1 MKKALLL
8 VCASAAFGLAPF
20 ASKLGLVPGSAWL
33 VLLGVAFALAASGS
47 FNAIAV
53 AAGALGALGG
63 TVLGSVSAAIGGA
76 VLVALAYAE
85 RTIRVR
91 STHGRLLHVGAA
103 LGTGALAGA
112 IATAYGSASPAVR
125 GVAVVVAAVLVA
137 LPLLVEADDPL
148 AHALEGA
155 SKLVSDP
162 ARASLRDGAELRR
175 QAHDIPLA
183 DDAAKGVQKTW
194 GALSKLAEVRV
205 RLERSRG
212 QGDASKTPAG
222 AVVDMVDGRI
232 RDHVTALARAYT
244 AADTVRAASVGLD
257 DAALKN
263 VENTSEG
270 LEDVSRALVDVD
282 VKQQSA
288 S

>member
-1 MKKALLL
+1 MNKPLLL
-8 VCASAAFGLAPF
+8 VAAAAAFGLAPF
-20 ASKLGLVPGSAWL
+20 ASRLGLVPGSAWL
-33 VLLGVAFALAASGS
+33 VLLGVAFAIAASGS
-47 FNAIAV
+47 VNAIAV

-63 TVLGSVSAAIGGA
+63 TVLGSVSVAVGGA

-85 RTIRVR
+85 RTLRVR
-91 STHGRLLHVGAA
+91 STHGRLLHVGSA
-103 LGTGALAGA
+103 LGSGALAGA
-112 IATAYGSASPAVR
+112 IATSYGTASPAVR

-175 QAHDIPLA
+175 QAHDIPLS
-183 DDAAKGVQKTW
+183 DDATKGVQKTW
-194 GALSKLAEVRV
+194 RALSKLAEVRV
-205 RLERSRG
+205 RLERSRA
-212 QGDASKTPAG
+212 QAEASKTPAA

-244 AADTVRAASVGLD
+244 AADTVRAAAVGLD
-257 DAALKN
+257 DAALKT

-282 VKQQSA
+282 VKSQSA